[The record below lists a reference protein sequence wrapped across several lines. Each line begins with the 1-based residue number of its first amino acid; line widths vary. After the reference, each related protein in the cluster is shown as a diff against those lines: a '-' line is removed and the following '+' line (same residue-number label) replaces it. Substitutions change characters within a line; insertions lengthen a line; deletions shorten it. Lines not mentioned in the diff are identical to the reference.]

1 MDKLQVMS
9 GEKTF
14 GLTVIKYFSPH
25 GTLNLIKHD
34 LLTGDLYGKSGIGVD
49 FETLTYRYLS
59 NRDTKLL
66 TNRQNP
72 GEDQRVDEYL
82 TECGLQF
89 EQPERHA
96 IIEFA

>member
-1 MDKLQVMS
+1 MDKLQVVS
-9 GEKTF
+9 NEKTF

-34 LLTGDLYGKSGIGVD
+34 LLIGNLYGKSGVGLD
-49 FETLTYRYLS
+49 LETLTYRYLAS
-59 NRDTKLL
+59 RDTKLL
-66 TNRQNP
+66 TNRQGN
-72 GEDQRVDEYL
+72 GEDARVDEYL

-96 IIEFA
+96 IVEFA